1 MRDLHLLPTP
11 RALEPLGQPLAT
23 ARLTG
28 IALRGGD
35 PSLGAVAERLQRAV
49 LDEHGVR
56 WRLRAAPMDD
66 EPALTLAL
74 GAPDAPDHTQG
85 YRLTIDA
92 SGVVV
97 SAADAAGLFY
107 GCQTLRQL
115 MRQRPDHLPGC
126 VVEDHPDLPARG
138 VMLDISRDKVPN
150 DETLYRLV
158 DQLAEWKINQL
169 ELYTEH
175 TFAYRRH
182 REVWAQA
189 SPMTP
194 DDVLRLDR
202 HCRDRY
208 IELVP
213 NQNSFGHLHRWL
225 ELPAYRHLAEA
236 PEGWVGPDGTWRP
249 VPFSLNPTD
258 PASLRL
264 LDGLYGELL
273 PHFTSLEFNVG
284 CDETW
289 DLGQGASKQAC
300 ERIGKGR
307 VYLEFLLAIHRLVSA
322 HGRRMRFW
330 GDIII
335 EHPEL
340 VPELPQDVTV
350 LEWGYEADHPFA
362 EHAATFASSKL
373 PFYVCPG
380 TSSWNSIGG
389 RTENCLANI
398 DGAVR
403 HGLAN
408 GAAGCLVTDWGDNGH
423 WQHPPAS
430 YLGFAAGAALSWCY
444 QCNRDVDLAAVLDL
458 HVLRDRAGVGGSLL
472 QRLGKVHEHLGRPLH
487 NATVLFRTLR
497 ARPDATEFLDGVD
510 PQGFRSALAEAN
522 ELLERVSEIRIQ
534 RPDAEL
540 VARELSN
547 ALQMLAHACK
557 RGSFLL
563 EGAGDAASLAA
574 DLRGI
579 LGEYREL
586 WAARNRIGG
595 LHDSTR
601 RLEEVVR
608 EYAPARA

>member
-403 HGLAN
+403 HGLA
-408 GAAGCLVTDWGDNGH
+408 T
-423 WQHPPAS
+423 
-430 YLGFAAGAALSWCY
+430 
-444 QCNRDVDLAAVLDL
+444 
-458 HVLRDRAGVGGSLL
+458 
-472 QRLGKVHEHLGRPLH
+472 
-487 NATVLFRTLR
+487 
-497 ARPDATEFLDGVD
+497 ARP
-510 PQGFRSALAEAN
+510 
-522 ELLERVSEIRIQ
+522 
-534 RPDAEL
+534 
-540 VARELSN
+540 
-547 ALQMLAHACK
+547 
-557 RGSFLL
+557 
-563 EGAGDAASLAA
+563 AASSPTGATT
-574 DLRGI
+574 GT
-579 LGEYREL
+579 G
-586 WAARNRIGG
+586 
-595 LHDSTR
+595 STR
-601 RLEEVVR
+601 RR
-608 EYAPARA
+608 ATSASRPARRCRGATSATETSISPRCSTFTCCAIVPGSAAACSSGWARCTSISGGRCTTRPSCSAPCGRDPTRPSSSTASTAELLDPHEGVRDDAFAEHDHARRPPR